1 MTDTAHESLLMRD
14 PPPRPH
20 PGDWEARASALL
32 REHWGHSVL
41 RASQRLAIRCALEA
55 RDCLVVAP
63 TGGGKSV
70 CFQLLPLLTGRP
82 VVIVTPLVALMHDQV
97 AAASARGMRAVY
109 LGSSQTDA
117 SSEARASRGEF
128 DLVYVTPEKL
138 ATPAGR
144 DLVAAL
150 HSARP
155 ICAIA
160 IDEAHCVLSWG
171 LDFRPAFL
179 RLGEARPAGVPL
191 MALTATAPPPTR
203 RELAASLQMGTDT
216 SVVVAPLDRP
226 NLHYSVAQKGD
237 SGAASLLPLLRRHEG
252 AALVYVP
259 TTAEAD
265 ELAAA
270 LSEAGVQAAPYHARA
285 AGRHES
291 LRSWSRD
298 GARVLVAT
306 VGLGLGT
313 SLTLPRHFLDPSSAS
328 ARPRPSR
335 ARPRHVHDTRPV

>member
-117 SSEARASRGEF
+117 R
-128 DLVYVTPEKL
+128 
-138 ATPAGR
+138 
-144 DLVAAL
+144 
-150 HSARP
+150 
-155 ICAIA
+155 
-160 IDEAHCVLSWG
+160 
-171 LDFRPAFL
+171 
-179 RLGEARPAGVPL
+179 
-191 MALTATAPPPTR
+191 
-203 RELAASLQMGTDT
+203 
-216 SVVVAPLDRP
+216 
-226 NLHYSVAQKGD
+226 
-237 SGAASLLPLLRRHEG
+237 
-252 AALVYVP
+252 
-259 TTAEAD
+259 TT
-265 ELAAA
+265 
-270 LSEAGVQAAPYHARA
+270 
-285 AGRHES
+285 
-291 LRSWSRD
+291 
-298 GARVLVAT
+298 
-306 VGLGLGT
+306 
-313 SLTLPRHFLDPSSAS
+313 
-328 ARPRPSR
+328 
-335 ARPRHVHDTRPV
+335 